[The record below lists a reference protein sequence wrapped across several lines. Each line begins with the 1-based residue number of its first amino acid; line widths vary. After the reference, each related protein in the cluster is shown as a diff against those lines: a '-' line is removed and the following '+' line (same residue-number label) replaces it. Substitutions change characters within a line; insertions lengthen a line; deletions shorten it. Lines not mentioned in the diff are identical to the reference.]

1 MVKIAYLALGLGL
14 LAVVLVNVD
23 VAEALAMTAGVGWGF
38 ALVVLIYFVEF
49 LADCLTWQI
58 ALVRVPL
65 NATWLYRAWKVR
77 MVGEVFNAVIPA
89 AGVGGEPLKAELL
102 KRHYG
107 VDYRDGAASIILAKT
122 VNMIALVL
130 FLACGLVLTVI
141 APGLP
146 DTFDVL
152 AAAGM
157 AVLVAATGVFYAA
170 QRFALS
176 SRLGAWLSARP
187 MGRPLTGALASIADT
202 DARLIRF
209 YVGHRGRF
217 ALAVGLGLVNWIL
230 GVLEVYVTMRFLG
243 HPVSVA
249 DAWIIEAGAQLFLV
263 GVFFVPAGIGVQEG
277 AFVVICAALTGS
289 PALGVAAALVRRVRE
304 VLWLI
309 WGTAIGGAFALK
321 RKAARN

>member
-1 MVKIAYLALGLGL
+1 MIKISYLALGLGL
-14 LAVVLVNVD
+14 LAIVLVNVD
-23 VAEALAMTAGVGWGF
+23 VAEAVHMTAGVGWGF
-38 ALVVLIYFVEF
+38 ALVVLIYFAEF

-77 MVGEVFNAVIPA
+77 MVGEVFNTVIPA

-130 FLACGLVLTVI
+130 FLAAGLVLTVTT
-141 APGLP
+141 PGLP
-146 DTFDVL
+146 DAFNVL
-152 AAAGM
+152 AVASMAAI
-157 AVLVAATGVFYAA
+157 VAGTGAFYAA
-170 QRFALS
+170 QRFELS
-176 SRLGAWLSARP
+176 SRLGAWLGARP
-187 MGRPLTGALASIADT
+187 MGRPLIGALASIADT
-202 DARLIRF
+202 DAKLVQF

-217 ALAVGLGLVNWIL
+217 ALAVGLGLVNWLL
-230 GVLEVYVTMRFLG
+230 GVLEVYVTMHFLG

-249 DAWIIEAGAQLFLV
+249 DAWIIEAGAQLFRV

-277 AFVVICAALTGS
+277 AFVLISAALTGS

-321 RKAARN
+321 RKTARS